1 MGKTMRTI
9 LKWLLRLIVL
19 VLVLGGAFFV
29 HVWYFKPYSVDWFY
43 GRVFAQFAAQSPEML
58 SSMRILP
65 PWADFYSSKLDDA
78 SPTHEAEMAALVSG
92 HVDTLHR
99 YDRNAL
105 DREGQLSYDVL
116 DYFLTIQVEGDQ
128 FRDHDFPINQMFGV
142 QSSLPN
148 FMTQTHQVNNK
159 HDADA
164 YIARLDLFPQKFAQ
178 VLEGLKLR
186 ESMKVIPPKF
196 TVDEVLEQMKAFI
209 ATPAKQ
215 HMLYVSFKE
224 KLDKVAPDAIAQ
236 ADRDA
241 LLGRVEA
248 SIDHSVYPAYRSLI
262 DYFTALQPKAQRN
275 DGAWSLPDGDAYYAW
290 CVRMHTTT
298 DMTPEQVHT
307 LGLAEVARVTTEM
320 DAILKDKGLADGP
333 IGPRVQQLA
342 HAPDATFPNT
352 PEGKAAMLKQ
362 YQAILDEV
370 NAGLGDAFHVRPK
383 LGVQVKAVPE
393 FAEKTAPGAYYEP
406 GSFDGTRP
414 GTFFANM
421 RNTEENPKF
430 AMRTLAYHEG
440 IPGHHFQIS
449 IAQELQN
456 VPFFRRVLPFTAYAE
471 GWALYSERLAWELG
485 FEKDPLDNLGRLRD
499 EMMRAVRLVVDSGI
513 HYKHWTREAAI
524 TYMMDNTGM
533 SQTDVTAEIERYF
546 VDPGQ
551 ALAYKA
557 GMLKILELREKAK
570 QALGPKF
577 VLSEFHDQVL
587 IHGSLPLALLQRVID
602 DWIAQKQSAN

>member
-1 MGKTMRTI
+1 MRTL
-9 LKWLLRLIVL
+9 LKWLLRLVLL
-19 VLVLGGAFFV
+19 VLVLGGALFV
-29 HVWYFKPYSVDWFY
+29 HVWYFKPYSIDWFY
-43 GRVFAQFAAQSPEML
+43 GRVFAQFALQSPELL
-58 SSMRILP
+58 SNLRVLP
-65 PWADFYSSKLDDA
+65 PWADFYSSKFDDA
-78 SPTHEAEMAALVSG
+78 SPAHEAEMAEMVRND
-92 HVDTLHR
+92 VETLHR
-99 YDRNAL
+99 YDRSAL

-116 DYFLTIQVEGDQ
+116 DYFLTMQVEGDT
-128 FRDHDFPINQMFGV
+128 FRDHDFPVNQLFGV
-142 QSSLPN
+142 QSTLPD
-148 FMTQTHQVNNK
+148 FMAQTHQVNNR

-164 YIARLDLFPQKFAQ
+164 YIARLDLFPHKFAQ
-178 VLEGLKLR
+178 VLEGLRLR
-186 ESMKVIPPKF
+186 EANKVVPPKF
-196 TVDEVLEQMKAFI
+196 TVDEVLAQMKAFV

-215 HMLYVSFKE
+215 HTLYTNFKE
-224 KLDKVAPDAIAQ
+224 KLDKIAPDAMSQ

-241 LLGRVEA
+241 LLGRVES
-248 SIDHSVYPAYRSLI
+248 SIERNVYPAYSTLI
-262 DYFTALQPKAQRN
+262 DYFAALQPKVTRN
-275 DGAWSLPDGDAYYAW
+275 DGAWSLPDGDAYYAYL
-290 CVRMHTTT
+290 VRMHTTT

-320 DAILKDKGLADGP
+320 DAILRDKGLVDGP

-342 HAPDATFPNT
+342 RMPDATYPNT
-352 PEGKAAMLKQ
+352 PEGKKAMLEQ
-362 YQAILDEV
+362 YQSILDDV
-370 NAGLGDAFHVRPK
+370 NAHLGDAFHVRPK

-393 FAEKTAPGAYYEP
+393 FSEKTAPGAYYQP

-449 IAQELQN
+449 IAQELQG

-471 GWALYSERLAWELG
+471 GWALYAERLAWELG

-513 HYKHWTREAAI
+513 HYKHWTREQAI

-533 SQTDVTAEIERYF
+533 SETDVTAEIERYF

-587 IHGSLPLALLQRVID
+587 VHGSLPLALLERVVD
-602 DWIAQKQSAN
+602 DWIAAKKAG

>member
-1 MGKTMRTI
+1 MGISMRTL
-9 LKWLLRLIVL
+9 LKWLLWL
-19 VLVLGGAFFV
+19 VMLALVLGGAFFV
-29 HVWYFKPYSVDWFY
+29 HVWYFKPYSVNWFY
-43 GRVFAQFAAQSPEML
+43 GRVFGQFALQSPELL
-58 SSMRILP
+58 SNMRILP
-65 PWADFYSSKLDDA
+65 PWADFYSNKLDDA
-78 SPTHEAEMAALVSG
+78 SLQHETEMADLVRANAEM
-92 HVDTLHR
+92 LHR
-99 YDRNAL
+99 YDRAAM

-116 DYFLTIQVEGDQ
+116 DYFLSTQVDGDR
-128 FRDHDFPINQMFGV
+128 FRDHDFPVNQMFGV

-148 FMTQTHQVNNK
+148 FMAQTHQVNNR

-164 YIARLDLFPQKFAQ
+164 YIARLDLFPEKFAQ
-178 VLEGLKLR
+178 VIEGLKLR
-186 ESMKVIPPKF
+186 ESKGVVPPKF
-196 TVDEVLEQMKAFI
+196 TVDEVLAQMKGFI
-209 ATPAKQ
+209 APEAKQ

-224 KLDKVAPDAIAQ
+224 KLDKIAPGELSQ
-236 ADRDA
+236 ADRDR
-241 LLGRVEA
+241 LLGVVET
-248 SIDHSVYPAYRSLI
+248 SIQGSVYPAYRNLI
-262 DYFTALQPKAQRN
+262 DYFTALQPKALRN
-275 DGAWSLPDGDAYYAW
+275 EGAWSLPDGDAYYAW

-298 DMTPEQVHT
+298 DMTPEQVHA
-307 LGLAEVARVTTEM
+307 LGLAEVVRVSTEM
-320 DAILKDKGLADGP
+320 DAILRAKGLTDGP

-342 HAPDATFPNT
+342 HAPDQTFANT

-370 NAGLGDAFHVRPK
+370 NAGLGEAFHVRPQ

-393 FAEKTAPGAYYEP
+393 FSEKTAPGAYYEP

-414 GTFFANM
+414 GTFYANM
-421 RNTEENPKF
+421 RDTNETPKF

-449 IAQELQN
+449 IAQELKN

-471 GWALYSERLAWELG
+471 GWALYAERLAWELG

-513 HYKHWTREAAI
+513 HYKHWTREQAI
-524 TYMMDNTGM
+524 AYMMDNTGM
-533 SQTDVTAEIERYF
+533 AESDVTAEIERYF
-546 VDPGQ
+546 VAPGQ

-570 QALGPKF
+570 QALGAKF
-577 VLSEFHDQVL
+577 VLGEFHDQVL

-602 DWIAQKQSAN
+602 DWIAQKQAG